1 MKVLSKVRVYQKDNT
16 TVSISNELLISVSSV
31 NGTIIKIQCEDGSE
45 YTVMAS
51 DLIKAI
57 QNATN
62 IQLSLLQ
69 TIKCK
74 QKNKIKWI

>member
-1 MKVLSKVRVYQKDNT
+1 MKVVSKVRVYQKDNT
-16 TVSISNELLISVSSV
+16 TVPISNDLLMSVSSV
-31 NGTIIKIQCEDGSE
+31 NGTIIKIQCEDGSK

-62 IQLSLLQ
+62 V
-69 TIKCK
+69 
-74 QKNKIKWI
+74 

>member
-1 MKVLSKVRVYQKDNT
+1 MKVVSKVRVYQKDNT
-16 TVSISNELLISVSSV
+16 TVPISNDLLMSVSSV

-62 IQLSLLQ
+62 I
-69 TIKCK
+69 
-74 QKNKIKWI
+74 

>member
-1 MKVLSKVRVYQKDNT
+1 MKVVSKVRVYQKDNT
-16 TVSISNELLISVSSV
+16 TVPISNDLLISVSSV
-31 NGTIIKIQCEDGSE
+31 NGNIIKIQCEDGSE

-62 IQLSLLQ
+62 I
-69 TIKCK
+69 
-74 QKNKIKWI
+74 